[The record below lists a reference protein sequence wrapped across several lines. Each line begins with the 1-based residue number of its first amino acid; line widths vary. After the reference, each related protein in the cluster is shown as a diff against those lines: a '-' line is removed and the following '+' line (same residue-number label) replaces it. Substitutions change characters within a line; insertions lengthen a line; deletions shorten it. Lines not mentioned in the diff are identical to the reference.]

1 MRCGVLF
8 LTYSSLIAASEKGR
22 SRLQQIVAWC
32 GPDYDGLLVYD
43 ECHKAKNLVPEAG
56 GQPTRTGEAVLELQ
70 VGGGRWKASS
80 ASYLDPES
88 EPRLR
93 APVPWC
99 SGEAAPGAGRVLLSH
114 GRVRAA
120 ELGVHDAARP
130 VGAGHRLCQL
140 PRLPQSAPSPFTP
153 R

>member
-32 GPDYDGLLVYD
+32 GPDYDGLLVFD

-70 VGGGRWKASS
+70 VGGGRWEASS
-80 ASYLDPES
+80 ASDPDSDS
-88 EPRLR
+88 EPRLGALLLRRSCPRRGLCTAQLR
-93 APVPWC
+93 A
-99 SGEAAPGAGRVLLSH
+99 R
-114 GRVRAA
+114 
-120 ELGVHDAARP
+120 
-130 VGAGHRLCQL
+130 
-140 PRLPQSAPSPFTP
+140 QSRGTWAT
-153 R
+153 